1 MAPFDSTLTAKISP
15 LIEGQVP
22 DFIQADHPTF
32 VQLLQDYYKFLEAG
46 ELKLTATINYV
57 AQETISSNYILDE
70 DGEKIVTEKGD
81 GTLGKFE
88 AGEVITGGTS
98 KATATV
104 LVDDITKGGKIYIS
118 SQQRFVVG
126 ETVTGGTS
134 GSTATVASYRGNPVQ
149 NIQQLMDYANPD
161 NTVDAFLD
169 QMLEQFVQSV
179 PKTMATGTSKRN
191 LIKSIRDL
199 YAAKGTSEANKTF
212 LRLLFDE
219 EADIVYPNRFML
231 RASKA
236 EWVAPTVLR
245 CSAQPGSD
253 GLDVVGQTLTGAT
266 SGATAVVESVSI
278 FNQGNDS
285 ISEFKLDNTS
295 IIGTF
300 VNEETVTATS
310 NTLDVTFSFTVGS
323 FITKATITNGGLLYS
338 KGDAIEVATD
348 DGGNGFADIEVDE
361 VTTGSVSNIQV
372 DAGGDLYKMGD
383 TISFTSTEVDID
395 LPTGVVSTVG
405 GNFLL
410 EDTVGNDDYLILD
423 EGTTSS
429 FVEIVCSL
437 DGTDSEGANAGSN
450 ILLEGTDATSS
461 DGGDFLVIDEVEST
475 DTYGTE
481 QDRFIVEH
489 ATHQGVETG
498 TIKRAVI
505 KKKGSGMSKLPTASI
520 STTRGT
526 GASLI
531 SVTEDMGQVISV
543 AIKDGGF
550 NYTTS
555 PKATFKSNLI
565 VEDVTGAFVLGDA
578 LTTHAGT
585 IISYDSNLLKTSLND
600 GVRVEQETAA
610 TVNEFIRLEND
621 GGNTPAEKFVLDN
634 VLEAGNIQLE
644 NSLNS
649 QTILTEDG
657 YDTIILDNHI
667 IEGLTEEGFLLNEDG
682 SFIQNE
688 DFVFYALLNA
698 SDNLETDA
706 GDRLLHEDDVL
717 TADNL
722 LLDRTT
728 GTGNNAGSAIVHETD
743 NPSLIGET
751 IATANGSAKIVK
763 SGFATVTLETG
774 VQAVLDGAFSN
785 TDHFISESNIRLQDS
800 KYYQDFSYEIK
811 VGQDTSQYL
820 NELKG
825 KINPA
830 GFLPFG
836 KVSLATSVAANIQ
849 VPAGGATTFS
859 PALASA
865 LEAVF
870 AETIQYRLGAVSDYA
885 VGRASNNFITE
896 DGNFNISTDNGL
908 LVTEES
914 AINAPSGLRDVS
926 LVSVKSVKLKLPELF
941 ASDTGLELFAG
952 GSYAKM
958 SEFGGIEMEDGTRER
973 GPTTQR
979 ERLVLDGVEQ
989 EIGQDTVGHI
999 GSYMELEDASNPNIN
1014 SGPALS
1020 DLDISQKYNIV
1031 TESGIGDF
1039 NLVYESTTPHMFGAS
1054 ITTED
1059 IPFNNV
1065 TINDIVISSRLLLAD
1080 LNTDNREEIVL
1091 MEDSQDSFDIIL
1103 DDTGTKILLEDAV
1116 GVQTGGILTA
1126 ETQGIELE
1134 NGADIGTIPALN
1146 KTETR
1151 FPYFTRSAKIH
1162 TRTRGRESMQDET
1175 SPFEMAL
1182 DGTDGSST
1190 DAGDNIIQE
1199 DFGSNDKLLTERGLF
1214 SLHPETPE
1222 GGFTILNGTDSS
1234 STDAGGFLEFERGTF
1249 ESLSGSFPVFVQNQ
1263 PETFDA
1269 ATAFFDNTTLT
1280 FDRVSGDG
1288 S

>member
-32 VQLLQDYYKFLEAG
+32 VQLLEDYYKFLEAG

-88 AGEVITGGTS
+88 VGEVITGGTS

-169 QMLEQFVQSV
+169 QMVEQFVQAV
-179 PKTMATGTSKRN
+179 PKTMASGTSKRN
-191 LIKSIRDL
+191 LIKSVRDL
-199 YAAKGTSEANKTF
+199 YAAKGTSEANKLF

-219 EADIVYPNRFML
+219 EAEIVYPNRFML

-300 VNEETVTATS
+300 VKDETVTATS

-361 VTTGSVSNIQV
+361 VTTGSVSSIQV
-372 DAGGDLYKMGD
+372 DAGGSLYKMGE

-395 LPTGVVSTVG
+395 LPTGVISTVG

-410 EDTVGNDDYLILD
+410 EDTVGNDDYLNLE

-437 DGTDSEGANAGSN
+437 NGTDSLRANEGSN
-450 ILLEGTDATSS
+450 ILLEGTDAIGT
-461 DGGDFLVIDEVEST
+461 DGGDFLVIDEIESM
-475 DTYGTE
+475 DTYGTD

-489 ATHQGVETG
+489 ETHQGVETG
-498 TIKRAVI
+498 LIKRAVI
-505 KKKGSGMSKLPTASI
+505 KKKGNGMSKLPTASI

-531 SVTEDMGQVISV
+531 AVTDDMGQVLSV

-565 VEDVTGAFVLGDA
+565 VEDVTGSFVLGDA

-610 TVNEFIRLEND
+610 TVNEFIRLEDD
-621 GGNTPAEKFVLDN
+621 GGNAPAEKFVLDN
-634 VLEAGNIQLE
+634 VLEAGNIQME
-644 NSLNS
+644 NSLNN

-667 IEGLTEEGFLLNEDG
+667 IVGTTEEGFLLNEDG

-688 DFVFYALLNA
+688 DFVFYAVLNA

-811 VGQDTSQYL
+811 VGQDTSRYL

-825 KINPA
+825 KVNPA

-836 KVSLATSVAANIQ
+836 KVTLATSVAANIQ
-849 VPAGGATTFS
+849 TPAGGFS
-859 PALASA
+859 GFTPELASA
-865 LEAVF
+865 LETIF
-870 AETIQYRLGAVSDYA
+870 DETLQLRLGATSDYIEGA
-885 VGRASNNFITE
+885 AQCRFITE

-908 LVTEES
+908 LVTENTV
-914 AINAPSGLRDVS
+914 INAPSGLRDRS
-926 LVSVKSVKLKLPELF
+926 LVSVKSIGIKLPEIF
-941 ASDTGLELFAG
+941 ATNTGLELFAG

-979 ERLVLDGVEQ
+979 ERIVLDGVEQ
-989 EIGQDTVGHI
+989 EVGQDTVGHI
-999 GSYMELEDASNPNIN
+999 GSYMELEDASNPNID

-1020 DLDISQKYNIV
+1020 DLDILQSYNIV
-1031 TESGIGDF
+1031 TESGTGDF
-1039 NLVYESTTPHMFGAS
+1039 NLVYESTTPNMFGAS

-1059 IPFNNV
+1059 IAFNNV
-1065 TINDIVISSRLLLAD
+1065 TVNDIVKSSKLLLAD
-1080 LNTDNREEIVL
+1080 LNTDNREEMVL

-1146 KTETR
+1146 KTESR

-1175 SPFEMAL
+1175 SEFEMVL

-1214 SLHPETPE
+1214 SLHPQTPE

-1234 STDAGGFLEFERGTF
+1234 STDAGGFLEFEIGTY